1 MTSDR
6 RLILLLNQNYIY
18 FHLPRV
24 PCHLS
29 QYICNMSLSD
39 LNLIKECSIKA
50 TRSGGAGGQHVNKV
64 SSKIELTFDIPNS
77 TLLSDEQKT
86 ILLVKLDSKLTNE
99 GVLRITEDSD
109 RSQHENKE
117 KAIAKF
123 YTVLENA
130 LKPVKKRKKTRA
142 SKAVKEKRL
151 QGKKKTSEKK
161 KLRRE
166 KF

>member
-1 MTSDR
+1 
-6 RLILLLNQNYIY
+6 
-18 FHLPRV
+18 
-24 PCHLS
+24 
-29 QYICNMSLSD
+29 MSLTE

-64 SSKIELTFDIPNS
+64 SSKIEIMFDIPNS
-77 TLLSDEQKT
+77 ALLSDEQKNT
-86 ILLVKLDSKLTNE
+86 LLAKLDSKLTSE

-123 YTVLENA
+123 YMILENA
-130 LKPVKKRKKTRA
+130 LKPVKKRKKTRI

-151 QGKKKTSEKK
+151 QGKKKNSEKK
-161 KLRRE
+161 NLRRN
-166 KF
+166 KNFD